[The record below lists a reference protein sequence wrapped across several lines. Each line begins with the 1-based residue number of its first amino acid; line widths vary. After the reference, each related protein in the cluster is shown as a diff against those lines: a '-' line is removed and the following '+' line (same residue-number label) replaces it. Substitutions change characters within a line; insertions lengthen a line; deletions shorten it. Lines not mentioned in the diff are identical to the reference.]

1 MNIDEQAIR
10 FIRNLV
16 QLYFNNCD
24 LSELSRKFKKEKI
37 SWIGTGAHEIG
48 MNFKEVSKLI
58 KTERESR
65 KGPYEIIEQWYKP
78 VPIGENG
85 WVVYGELVFREV
97 GLKTFRLDIHSRFS
111 MVCEKTKEG
120 LILTHAHFSEPEV
133 GQYENDFAH
142 KTLIRDYDLKLE
154 TALKERTE
162 LLVKNIEALRISQM
176 RYEIAME
183 NTNVIIFDYIIATKQ
198 SVYPEAVAKQYGI
211 HHTVENTVET
221 AIKVGLV
228 HPKSVLRFR
237 EIYKKID
244 QGEPFAEGV
253 FAFIDKDGKERI
265 NEIFFTNIFDDLG
278 NPIRAIGVLRDIT
291 EQKILQREKK
301 YQKSMTQD
309 KKFIYEANIS
319 QNSINT
325 LDLEWADMSGMPEL
339 YTFSDMIHY
348 VIANN
353 VHPDYIRIFKDF
365 NNIESIIESLNS
377 GVTKKHIQYPR
388 KGLTQNYAW
397 TQNTMNI
404 IRDDITGD
412 IKIRCYLKNI
422 HEKKQKE
429 TALIYKS
436 EHDML
441 TGLYNKGT
449 TENLIMNYLSSEKGS
464 VGRHGFFII
473 DIDYFK
479 DLNDSFGHL
488 FGDNVLTE
496 ISWKIKDTFREN
508 DIIGRIGGDEFV
520 VFMKNIPKSEVAL
533 FKAKQFCNRI
543 KTTYCKDNIE
553 QGLSASVG
561 IALYPDDVK
570 DYKTL
575 CEHADT
581 ALYVGKKNGR
591 NQFTL
596 YEKERLTIK
605 ALETEIGN
613 TKRRGK
619 GEFYG

>member
-1 MNIDEQAIR
+1 MNVDEQAIR

-16 QLYFNNCD
+16 QLYFKNCD
-24 LSELSRKFKKEKI
+24 LSELSKKIKKEKI

-48 MNFKEVSKLI
+48 MNFNEVTKVI
-58 KTERESR
+58 EIERTSWE
-65 KGPYEIIEQWYKP
+65 GCYEIIEQWYKA

-85 WVVYGELVFREV
+85 WVVYGELSFREV
-97 GLKTFRLDIHSRFS
+97 GRETFLLDRHTRFS
-111 MVCEKTKEG
+111 MVCEKKKEG
-120 LILTHAHFSEPEV
+120 LRLTHAHFSEADVEKNEHDSDH
-133 GQYENDFAH
+133 Q
-142 KTLIRDYDLKLE
+142 TLISDYDLKLE
-154 TALKERTE
+154 TALKKRTE
-162 LLVKNIEALRISQM
+162 LLVQNIEALRISQM

-183 NTNVIIFDYIIATKQ
+183 NTDVIIYDYIVKTKK
-198 SVYPEAVAKQYGI
+198 SIFPESIWKRYDIQHI
-211 HHTVENTVET
+211 VEDTVET
-221 AIKVGLV
+221 VIKKGIV
-228 HPKSVLRFR
+228 HPKSVSRFR
-237 EIYKKID
+237 EIYEKID
-244 QGEPFAEGV
+244 NGEPFAEGV
-253 FAFIDKDGKERI
+253 IAFIDKDGVERI
-265 NEIFFTNIFDDLG
+265 NEIFFTNIFDDQG
-278 NPIRAIGVLRDIT
+278 NPMRAIGVLRDVT
-291 EQKILQREKK
+291 EQKILQSEKK

-319 QNSINT
+319 QNSLNT
-325 LDLEWADMSGMPEL
+325 LDLGWAEMLGLPKVHN
-339 YTFSDMIHY
+339 FSDMIHY
-348 VIANN
+348 VIKNN
-353 VHPDYIRIFKDF
+353 IHPDYIPVFKDF
-365 NNIESIIESLNS
+365 NSIKSITRSFNS
-377 GVTKKHIQYPR
+377 GETKKYIQYPR
-388 KGLTQNYAW
+388 KGLTDNYIW

-422 HEKKQKE
+422 HEKKEKE

-449 TENLIMNYLSSEKGS
+449 TENLIKNYLGSAKGRL
-464 VGRHGFFII
+464 GRHGFFII

-496 ISWKIKDTFREN
+496 ISGKIRDAFREN

-533 FKAKQFCNRI
+533 FKAKQLCNRI
-543 KTTYCKDNIE
+543 KTTYCKNSVE

-561 IALYPDDVK
+561 MALYPDDGK

-575 CEHADT
+575 CERADT

-596 YEKERLTIK
+596 YEEEMLIKEK
-605 ALETEIGN
+605 MKSEVWNSE
-613 TKRRGK
+613 KRDK
-619 GEFYG
+619 GAFYG